1 MPPPGSALPDL
12 APAASAQDL
21 AVAPVLTILT
31 GLPPTSHEL
40 RPGSTF
46 VGRSADAGW
55 QLKHPEVSRRHC
67 RFDWSEDG
75 VCTVEDLNSRWG
87 TKINGAALSPDVRAP
102 LQPGDRVHIGPVQ
115 IYFGHGQPP
124 ADVASAECEAGS
136 DPDGAPPMHGPQV
149 LMGSREVRMVPL
161 GDRVRFG
168 RQGEA
173 DVILAD
179 PGISRQHAVVERT
192 ATGFQVTDLRSRAGS
207 LINGRRFETHPLVIG
222 DLLQMGPFFFRFD
235 GRALERSTGLPGVEI
250 DARAIRKFYGA
261 QRILDDVTLRVDR
274 GTFVGIL
281 GPSGAGK
288 SSLLNALT
296 GLHPADAGTI
306 RYDGADLYQE
316 YDRLRSLLGYV
327 PQDDIVHRELT
338 VAEALFFSAR
348 LRLPSGTPVVELKKL
363 VAQTIDRLG
372 LVAQTDAR
380 VRTLSGGQRKRVSVG
395 VELLGRPAV
404 LFLDE
409 PTSGLDP
416 AAESKMM
423 GLLRALADGGCTVV
437 CTTHVMENVYL
448 ANRLLVVTG
457 GRLVFAGDSAEV
469 REYFDVPKLSGLYD
483 KLAERSPDEWYQD
496 HRRRTRGDAPPDSAP
511 AVAASPARPALRP
524 PSANPTSATLP
535 VLLHRQWT
543 ILRSDPRNFLIL
555 FGQPLL
561 IGLLVVWVTDD
572 VSLTLFFAYLAT
584 LWFGCS
590 NAAQEIVREL
600 PIYRRERTVGLGRDA
615 YLLSKFS
622 LLGTLT
628 AAQGIFLYACLWAV
642 RWWAYPD
649 ALPARGLDGSLF
661 WQGGSVACT
670 AFAAAG
676 IGLAVSALARD
687 AMQAMMIVPLV
698 LIPQILFSGLVVET
712 KQMPRSAFAFTAAM
726 PSYAAQTMM
735 DVGAFWHRPV
745 TGSLYNGREK
755 AREHL
760 MHLLRR
766 ELEGRPPDQLAAPP
780 RELVKNAFGMG
791 KTYDRADVGM
801 WAALKLAAW
810 TVAAYGAAWLGLRAR
825 ERG

>member
-1 MPPPGSALPDL
+1 MSASELGQPPL
-12 APAASAQDL
+12 
-21 AVAPVLTILT
+21 LTILA
-31 GLPPTSHEL
+31 GLPPGSHEL
-40 RPGSTF
+40 RRGTTF
-46 VGRSADAGW
+46 IGRAVDADW

-67 RFDWSEDG
+67 RFDWNEDG
-75 VCTVEDLNSRWG
+75 LCTVEDLGSRWG
-87 TKINGAALSPDVRAP
+87 TRINGAALSPDVRAP
-102 LQPGDRVHIGPVQ
+102 LQAGDRLHVGPVQ
-115 IYFGHGQPP
+115 VFFGDGPP
-124 ADVASAECEAGS
+124 PPELAAAEREAGS
-136 DPDGAPPMHGPQV
+136 DSDGTLPIRGPQV
-149 LMGSREVRMVPL
+149 LMGSREVRMIPL
-161 GDRVRFG
+161 DTGRVCFG
-168 RQGEA
+168 RMGEV

-207 LINGRRFETHPLVIG
+207 LINGRRFETHGLVIG

-235 GRALERSTGLPGVEI
+235 GRALERTTGLAGVEI
-250 DARAIRKFYGA
+250 DARAIRKFVGA
-261 QRILDDVTLRVDR
+261 QRILDEVTLRVER

-296 GLHPADAGTI
+296 GLRPADAGAI
-306 RYDGADLYQE
+306 RFDGADLYQE

-338 VAEALFFSAR
+338 VSEALFFSAR
-348 LRLPSGTPVVELKKL
+348 LRLPTGTPKVELRKL
-363 VAQTIDRLG
+363 VGQTIERLG
-372 LVAQTDAR
+372 LTAQTDAR
-380 VRTLSGGQRKRVSVG
+380 VQTLSGGQRKRVSVG

-416 AAESKMM
+416 AAEFKMM
-423 GLLRALADGGCTVV
+423 GLLRTLADGGCTVV
-437 CTTHVMENVYL
+437 CTTHVMENVFL
-448 ANRLLVVTG
+448 TDRLFIITG
-457 GRLVFAGDSAEV
+457 GRLAFAGDSAEV
-469 REYFDVPKLSGLYD
+469 REYFDVPKLAGLYD
-483 KLAERSPDEWYQD
+483 RLAERTAEEW
-496 HRRRTRGDAPPDSAP
+496 HRDYRRAADGGAATPTVTAGVK
-511 AVAASPARPALRP
+511 VASARPTVRP
-524 PSANPTSATLP
+524 PRTNPASATLP
-535 VLLHRQWT
+535 VLLRRQWA
-543 ILRSDPRNFLIL
+543 ILCSDPRNFLIL

-572 VSLTLFFAYLAT
+572 TSLTLFFAYLAT

-600 PIYRRERTVGLGRDA
+600 PVYRRERTVGLGRNA

-622 LLGTLT
+622 LLGSLT
-628 AAQGIFLYACLWAV
+628 ALQAIFLYACLWAV
-642 RWWAYPD
+642 RWWTYPD
-649 ALPARGLDGSLF
+649 ALPTRGLDGSLW
-661 WQGGSVACT
+661 WQGGSVVCT

-687 AMQAMMIVPLV
+687 AMQATMIVPLV

-712 KQMPRSAFAFTAAM
+712 KQMPRSAFLFTSLM

-735 DVGAFWHRPV
+735 DVGAFWHRPI
-745 TGSLYNGREK
+745 TGNLYNAREK

-760 MHLLRR
+760 LHLLRLKLQGTLPPERVGEAR
-766 ELEGRPPDQLAAPP
+766 ELAKGAFAM
-780 RELVKNAFGMG
+780 RE
-791 KTYDRADVGM
+791 TYNWDDVGM

-810 TVAAYGAAWLGLRAR
+810 TFAAYGAAWLGLRSR

>member
-1 MPPPGSALPDL
+1 MPAPGSVVPESVP
-12 APAASAQDL
+12 APAPEHDRSPL
-21 AVAPVLTILT
+21 LTILA
-31 GLPPTSHEL
+31 GLPTGSHEL
-40 RPGSTF
+40 RLGTTF
-46 VGRSADAGW
+46 VGRSVDTDW
-55 QLKHPEVSRRHC
+55 QLRHPEVSRRHC
-67 RFDWSEDG
+67 RFDWTAAG
-75 VCTVEDLNSRWG
+75 LCTVEDLASRWG

-102 LQPGDRVHIGPVQ
+102 LQTGDVVQIGPVQ
-115 IYFGHGQPP
+115 VFFGFGPP
-124 ADVASAECEAGS
+124 PDRVVAAGREAGS
-136 DPDGAPPMHGPQV
+136 DPDAAPPIRGPQV
-149 LMGSREVRMVPL
+149 LMGSREVRLVPL
-161 GDRVRFG
+161 DGGRVRFG
-168 RQGEA
+168 RQGEVE
-173 DVILAD
+173 VILAD
-179 PGISRQHAVVERT
+179 PGISRQHAVVERA

-207 LINGRRFETHPLVIG
+207 LVNGRRFETHPLVIG

-235 GRALERSTGLPGVEI
+235 GRALERTTGLAGVEI
-250 DARAIRKFYGA
+250 DVRSLRKMYGT
-261 QRILDDVTLRVDR
+261 QRVLDDVTLRVDR

-296 GLHPADAGTI
+296 GLRPADAGTI
-306 RYDGADLYQE
+306 RFDGANLYQE

-338 VAEALFFSAR
+338 VSEALFFSAR
-348 LRLPSGTPVVELKKL
+348 LRLPALTPEIELRKL
-363 VAQTIDRLG
+363 VAQTVERLG
-372 LVAQTDAR
+372 LSAQANAR
-380 VRTLSGGQRKRVSVG
+380 VQTLSGGQRKRVSVG

-416 AAESKMM
+416 AAEFKMM
-423 GLLRALADGGCTVV
+423 GLLRTLADGGCTVV

-448 ANRLLVVTG
+448 TDRLFIVTG
-457 GRLVFAGDSAEV
+457 GRMVFAGDSAAV
-469 REYFDVPKLSGLYD
+469 REHFDVPKLSGLYD
-483 KLAERSPDEWYQD
+483 RLAERTPEEWSRD
-496 HRRRTRGDAPPDSAP
+496 PRRRFQDDAPPGPGTGEPSPSAGP
-511 AVAASPARPALRP
+511 LTRP
-524 PSANPTSATLP
+524 PRPNPATATLP
-535 VLLHRQWT
+535 VLLRRQWA

-628 AAQGIFLYACLWAV
+628 ALQGVFLYACLGAL
-642 RWWAYPD
+642 RWWLYPD
-649 ALPARGLDGSLF
+649 ALPSRGLDGSWL
-661 WQGGSVACT
+661 WQGGSVVCT
-670 AFAAAG
+670 AYAAAG

-712 KQMPRSAFAFTAAM
+712 RQMPRSAFVLAGAM

-735 DVGAFWHRPV
+735 DVGAFWRRPI
-745 TGSLYNGREK
+745 TGDLYNAREK

-760 MHLLRR
+760 QHLLRR
-766 ELEGRPPDQLAAPP
+766 ELEGRPTDALPAPP
-780 RELVKNAFGMG
+780 RELAKSAFGMN
-791 KTYDRADVGM
+791 KTYDRADVGLF
-801 WAALKLAAW
+801 AALKLLAW
-810 TVAAYGAAWLGLRAR
+810 TLLSYGAAWLGLRAR

>member
-1 MPPPGSALPDL
+1 MPSSSGSAAPEL
-12 APAASAQDL
+12 APALVPESDEL
-21 AVAPVLTILT
+21 PPLLTILA
-31 GLPPTSHEL
+31 GLPAGSHTL
-40 RPGSTF
+40 RAGSTV
-46 VGRSADAGW
+46 VGRSVDADW
-55 QLKHPEVSRRHC
+55 QLRHPEVSRRHC
-67 RFDWSEDG
+67 RFEWGEDG
-75 VCTVEDLNSRWG
+75 LCTVEDLASRWG
-87 TKINGAALSPDVRAP
+87 TKINGAALAPDVRAP
-102 LQPGDRVHIGPVQ
+102 LQPGDVVQVGPVQ
-115 IYFGHGQPP
+115 VFFGFGPP
-124 ADVASAECEAGS
+124 PDSVAATGHEAGS
-136 DPDGAPPMHGPQV
+136 DPDAAPPIRGPQV
-149 LMGSREVRMVPL
+149 LMGSREVRLVPL
-161 GDRVRFG
+161 DFGRVRFG
-168 RQGEA
+168 RQGEVE
-173 DVILAD
+173 VILAD
-179 PGISRQHAVVERT
+179 PGISRQHAVVEQT
-192 ATGFQVTDLRSRAGS
+192 PTGFQVTDLRSRAGS
-207 LINGRRFETHPLVIG
+207 LVNGRRFETHRLVIG

-235 GRALERSTGLPGVEI
+235 GRALERTSGLAGVEI
-250 DARAIRKFYGA
+250 DARGLRKTYGA
-261 QRILDDVTLRVDR
+261 QRVLDDVTLRVER

-296 GLHPADAGTI
+296 GLRPADAGTI
-306 RYDGADLYQE
+306 RFDGANLYQE

-338 VAEALFFSAR
+338 VREALLFSAR
-348 LRLPSGTPVVELKKL
+348 LRLPAATPTVELQKL
-363 VAQTIDRLG
+363 VTQTVERRGLTAQ
-372 LVAQTDAR
+372 ADAR
-380 VRTLSGGQRKRVSVG
+380 VGTLSGGQRTRVSVG

-423 GLLRALADGGCTVV
+423 GLLRTLADSGCTVV

-448 ANRLLVVTG
+448 TDRLFIVTG
-457 GRLVFAGDSAEV
+457 GKLVFAGDSAAV
-469 REYFDVPKLSGLYD
+469 REHFDVPKLSGLYD
-483 KLAERSPDEWYQD
+483 RLAERTPEEWSRD
-496 HRRRTRGDAPPDSAP
+496 PRRRFQD
-511 AVAASPARPALRP
+511 SPANAEGASVPAGPVVRP
-524 PSANPTSATLP
+524 PRPNPSTATLP
-535 VLLHRQWT
+535 VLLRRQWA
-543 ILRSDPRNFLIL
+543 ILRSDLRNFLIL

-628 AAQGIFLYACLWAV
+628 ALQGVFLYACLGV
-642 RWWAYPD
+642 LRWWVYPD
-649 ALPARGLDGSLF
+649 ASPTRGLDGSWL
-661 WQGGSVACT
+661 WQGGSVVCT
-670 AFAAAG
+670 AYAAAG

-712 KQMPRSAFAFTAAM
+712 KQMPRSAFVFSSVM

-735 DVGAFWHRPV
+735 DVGAFWHRPI
-745 TGSLYNGREK
+745 TGDLYNSREK

-766 ELEGRPPDQLAAPP
+766 ELESRPPDALAAPP
-780 RELVKNAFGMG
+780 RELAKSAFAMN
-791 KTYDRADVGM
+791 KTYDRADVGL
-801 WAALKLAAW
+801 WAALKLLAW
-810 TVAAYGAAWLGLRAR
+810 TLAAYGAAWLGLRTR